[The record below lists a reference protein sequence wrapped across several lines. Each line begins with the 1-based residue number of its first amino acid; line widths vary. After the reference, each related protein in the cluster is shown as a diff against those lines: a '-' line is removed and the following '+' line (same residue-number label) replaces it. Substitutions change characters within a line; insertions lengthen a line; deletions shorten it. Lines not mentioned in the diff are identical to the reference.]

1 MTEFVDG
8 INQLAR
14 DTAPAEAPQFTPHP
28 NGEYNGMITGIIKKN
43 PDENVN
49 KTRWEFAVKTASGTA
64 RYTLWSFTEQEYYE
78 AQSDAQK
85 RDMMVNSIARTK
97 RMFVDLGLNQPA
109 SWSQGA
115 DSILGMMGQ
124 LIGKRCWVVCRSNPR
139 RPEYQQVFLNAP
151 RDNVPDQPAPTI
163 ETPPAASPPAAQPP
177 TPGQQPPAQAGQPG
191 SQGVSLDDIPF

>member
-14 DTAPAEAPQFTPHP
+14 ETAPAEGPSFTKHP
-28 NGEYNGMITGIIKKN
+28 DGEFNGMITGITKKG

-49 KTRWEFAVKTASGTA
+49 KTRWEFAIKTASGTA
-64 RYTLWSFTEQEYYE
+64 RYTLWSFTEQEWYE

-97 RMFVDLGLNQPA
+97 RMFVDLGLNQPS

-115 DSILGMMGQ
+115 DSILGMMGA
-124 LIGKRCWVVCRSNPR
+124 LIGKRCWVVCRPNPR
-139 RPEYQQVFLNAP
+139 RLEYQQVFINAP
-151 RDNVPDQPAPTI
+151 RDHVADQPAPI
-163 ETPPAASPPAAQPP
+163 VETPPVADPPPPQPL
-177 TPGQQPPAQAGQPG
+177 TPGQEPPAQVGQPG